1 MHPQEEE
8 AKMMVALY
16 VVGGLLA
23 IGMIIGD
30 IFSVVKEDFQMAYD
44 MTDKIK
50 TFFFQ
55 SFQSLF
61 LLTLAFAFSWIAVGF
76 IYIKN
81 KQT

>member
-1 MHPQEEE
+1 MF
-8 AKMMVALY
+8 VSLY

-30 IFSVVKEDFQMAYD
+30 LVSVAKEDVQASYETIGKVKAFLFQL
-44 MTDKIK
+44 
-50 TFFFQ
+50 
-55 SFQSLF
+55 FQSLF
-61 LLTLAFAFSWIAVGF
+61 YLSLAFAFSWVAVGF

>member
-1 MHPQEEE
+1 
-8 AKMMVALY
+8 MMVVLY

-30 IFSVVKEDFQMAYD
+30 IISVASEDVQMGYD
-44 MTDKIK
+44 KTDKVK

-55 SFQSLF
+55 LFQSLF
-61 LLTLAFAFSWIAVGF
+61 YLSLAFVCSWVAVGF